1 MTYLLDTNTCVKF
14 LTGRSAPIRRQINSL
29 ATSELALCSVVK
41 AELLF
46 GAAKSARPV
55 ENRETLEHFFRR
67 FVSLPFD
74 DSAAEFYGRIRARVE
89 RSGKPIGPNDLLI
102 ASIALSNQLI
112 LVTNN
117 VDEFSRI
124 EGLQIEDW
132 E

>member
-1 MTYLLDTNTCVKF
+1 MTYLLDTNACIKF
-14 LTGRSAPIRRQINSL
+14 LNGRSDPIRREINSR
-29 ATSELALCSVVK
+29 ARSELVLCSVVK

-46 GAAKSARPV
+46 GAVKSARPV
-55 ENRETLEHFFRR
+55 ENREKLHRFFQR

-74 DSAAEFYGRIRARVE
+74 DSAAEIYGRIRARVE
-89 RSGKPIGPNDLLI
+89 RPGKPIGPNDLLI